1 MQEGNDSLAVLNII
15 CHSFQYLYRKPG
27 KAKPWC
33 KCANFESQADWILPH
48 YQNEHHK
55 LEVVLNGANQKA
67 QLGPS
72 QTINVF
78 RVRQE
83 AINNAV
89 KYGQF
94 SLLTIQA
101 SYQNEELHIVLK
113 DNGVGFTA
121 DAQSQRGY
129 GLTNMEVRMQEVKG
143 SLRVQ
148 SALNKGT
155 EITLRLRLNTPFY
168 V

>member
-1 MQEGNDSLAVLNII
+1 M
-15 CHSFQYLYRKPG
+15 
-27 KAKPWC
+27 
-33 KCANFESQADWILPH
+33 
-48 YQNEHHK
+48 
-55 LEVVLNGANQKA
+55 NGANQKA

-78 RVRQE
+78 RVCQE

-89 KYGQF
+89 KYAQF

-113 DNGVGFTA
+113 DKGVGFTA

-129 GLTNMEVRMQEVKG
+129 GLTNMEARMQEVKG
-143 SLRVQ
+143 SLQVQ